1 MADGKGFFDDPSNN
15 GGLVDIATQFKF
27 SNQNLSAQFALLIA
41 GLGGDV
47 TSLIAAMATQNA
59 ALVSAIS
66 TTFPKVSNITGGTFT
81 CAAAATTTVT
91 QVLTQ
96 ANSFILLMP
105 TNAAAGT
112 LMGGVK
118 SLYVSAR
125 TANTSFVVST
135 AAATNAVG
143 TETFAYLMVTL

>member
-1 MADGKGFFDDPSNN
+1 MVDPKGLFDEAANA
-15 GGLVDIATQFKF
+15 GGAGDVSTQIKLG
-27 SNQNLSAQFALLIA
+27 NQNLSAQFALLIA
-41 GLGGDV
+41 GLGTDV
-47 TSLIAAMATQNA
+47 TSLIASMATQNA
-59 ALVSAIS
+59 ALIAAINAA
-66 TTFPKVSNITGGTFT
+66 FPQVSNITGGTFT
-81 CAAAATTTVT
+81 CGAAATTTVT

-125 TANTSFVVST
+125 TANTSFAVST
-135 AAATNAVG
+135 AAGTNAAG
-143 TETFAYLMVTL
+143 TEQFSYLMCTL